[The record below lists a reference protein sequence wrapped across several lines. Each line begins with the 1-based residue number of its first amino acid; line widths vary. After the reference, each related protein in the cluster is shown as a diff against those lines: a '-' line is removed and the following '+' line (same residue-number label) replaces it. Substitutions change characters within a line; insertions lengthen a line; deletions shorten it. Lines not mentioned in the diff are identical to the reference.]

1 MLKNKT
7 TLPEQNES
15 FVLVPRAWLESLAE
29 NQQRILEHLEGK
41 QKQNLTGDYIS
52 EETAKKEFGKGNTW
66 FWNKRKSGELPFVKV
81 GGKVWYHQSD
91 LLNLFKLERN

>member
-1 MLKNKT
+1 MRKLTT
-7 TLPEQNES
+7 TLPEQNDS

-41 QKQNLTGDYIS
+41 QKPNLTGDYIS
-52 EETAKKEFGKGNTW
+52 EKDAIEELGKGSTW

-81 GGKVWYHQSD
+81 GGKVWYHQAD
-91 LLNLFKLERN
+91 LLNLFSC

>member
-1 MLKNKT
+1 MNKKNT
-7 TLPEQNES
+7 TIPEPNES

-29 NQQRILEHLEGK
+29 NQQRILEHLEVK

-52 EETAKKEFGKGNTW
+52 EDVAKKEFGKGNTW
-66 FWNKRKSGELPFVKV
+66 FWNKRKSGVLPSVKV
-81 GGKVWYHQSD
+81 GGKVWYHQAD